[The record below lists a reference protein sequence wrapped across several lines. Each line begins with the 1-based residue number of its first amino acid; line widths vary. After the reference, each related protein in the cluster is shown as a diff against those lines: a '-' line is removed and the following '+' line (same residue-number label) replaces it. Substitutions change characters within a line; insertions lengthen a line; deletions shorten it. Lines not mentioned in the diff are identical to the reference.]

1 MISLRHVQKFFN
13 QQQVLQDINLEI
25 FDGEILGIIGGSG
38 AGKSTLL
45 RCINLLERPEQGE
58 VFLDQQNLMLLG
70 TKELEKV
77 RQKIGMIFQNYQLLN
92 QQTVIENIALPMKI
106 QKKSADDIEKRCLE
120 LLHIVGLEHKKHA
133 YPQELSGGQKQRVA
147 IARALSTQPSILL
160 CDEATAALDP
170 NNTNAILRL
179 LQEIQQEFNMTMVMI
194 THDMQVAKKIC
205 HRIALMEHGQIIET
219 CEWPSAL
226 QNSNSLI
233 RHSIYGDLSA
243 QLPGFILEQLSE
255 NFNTHSILRL
265 IFPGQGATIPFI
277 SEMCRTLGIDINIL
291 SAQIDHTHH
300 YQCGVMI
307 VSLGAAPEQIQT
319 LLNFCQQHHIIG
331 EILGYVERIHH

>member
-1 MISLRHVQKFFN
+1 MISLRHVHKFFN
-13 QQQVLQDINLEI
+13 QQPVLQDINLEI

-45 RCINLLERPEQGE
+45 RCINLLERPEQGDIYI
-58 VFLDQQNLMLLG
+58 DQQNLMQLSPQ
-70 TKELEKV
+70 ELAKV
-77 RQKIGMIFQNYQLLN
+77 RQKVGMIFQNYHLLN
-92 QQTVIENIALPMKI
+92 QQTVMENIAIPMKI
-106 QKKSADDIEKRCLE
+106 QKKSSDDIEKRCQE
-120 LLHIVGLEHKKHA
+120 LLSIVGLEHKKNA

-147 IARALSTQPSILL
+147 IARALSTRPSILL

-179 LQEIQQEFNMTMVMI
+179 LQEIQKEFKMTMVMI

-205 HRIALMEHGQIIET
+205 HRIALMEHGHIVET
-219 CEWPSAL
+219 CEWPSVL
-226 QNSNSLI
+226 KKTDSLI

-243 QLPGFILEQLSE
+243 QLPEFILNQLSE
-255 NFNTHSILRL
+255 DFNTHSILRL
-265 IFPGQGATIPFI
+265 VFPGQGATIPFI

-291 SAQIDHTHH
+291 SAQIDHAHH

-307 VSLGAAPEQIQT
+307 VSLGAAPKQIET
-319 LLNFCQQHHIIG
+319 LLSFCQQHHIIG